1 MTQPNLNPQVGQV
14 LTYNGPTQDKS
25 WETKPTTADLNAAMV
40 LWIQSL
46 PTSAGGHGT
55 WWNNG
60 GVPTYVA

>member
-1 MTQPNLNPQVGQV
+1 MNQPNLNPQVGQV
-14 LTYNGPTQDKS
+14 LTNNGPTLDKS
-25 WETKPTTADLNAAMV
+25 WEYVGVAMSAW
-40 LWIQSL
+40 LATL